1 METLRERLTRKDI
14 WLRALYML
22 VLAIAYSI
30 AETIIVF
37 LVFFQFLSI
46 LFGGH
51 ANAALLRFGQNLSTY
66 VYQILRFQTFNTE
79 TRPFPFSSWPD
90 ENISD
95 NPWRE
100 SFPVGGPLVSS
111 DDEEEADAR
120 PAEERPVETDAQSE
134 AEADKRSDE
143 KTDAKT
149 DEKGDEKGN
158 EGRDHAP

>member
-1 METLRERLTRKDI
+1 MKTLRERLTRKDI

-46 LFGGH
+46 LFVGY

-79 TRPFPFSSWPD
+79 TRPFPFSPWPD
-90 ENISD
+90 ESLSD

-100 SFPVGGPLVSS
+100 SSSAGGPLVSS
-111 DDEEEADAR
+111 DDEEEADAK
-120 PAEERPVETDAQSE
+120 PAEEHSVETDTHSE
-134 AEADKRSDE
+134 AETDEKTVE

-149 DEKGDEKGN
+149 DEKMN
-158 EGRDHAP
+158 EGRDHTP